1 MLRAVGGYGDRFPCH
16 GACLWE
22 LKEAFVRREVSSSPG
37 SVLCDPS
44 PSEGWILSCWLG
56 KATRAPWQPREAEE
70 APGSP
75 CGSLWGSW
83 AGWDDPST
91 RSLADVSQLR
101 S

>member
-44 PSEGWILSCWLG
+44 PRRGVDPVLLAGKGHEGSMAAQG
-56 KATRAPWQPREAEE
+56 
-70 APGSP
+70 G
-75 CGSLWGSW
+75 
-83 AGWDDPST
+83 
-91 RSLADVSQLR
+91 
-101 S
+101 